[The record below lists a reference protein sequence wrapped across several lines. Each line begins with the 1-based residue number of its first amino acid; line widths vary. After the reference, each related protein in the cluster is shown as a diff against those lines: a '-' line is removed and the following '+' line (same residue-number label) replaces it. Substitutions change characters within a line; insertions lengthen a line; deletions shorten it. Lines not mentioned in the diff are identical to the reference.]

1 MKYICQAFFLGQF
14 LQQHKNYFHNDI
26 LLVVTRRMSDSF
38 NKAAVLVSCPP
49 ADGINVEN
57 DKLCLRFLW
66 THVKLLLFIIYQG
79 LIGSA
84 MVPSQTQPSQPLL
97 IIIISITNADC
108 NVSANYFRYQ
118 YHKPGLTSA
127 GAGRQCRRTPGR
139 CTACPA
145 PTPG

>member
-1 MKYICQAFFLGQF
+1 MKYICQAFFSLSF
-14 LQQHKNYFHNDI
+14 LWQHKNYFHNDI

-57 DKLCLRFLW
+57 DKLCPRFLW

-84 MVPSQTQPSQPLL
+84 MVASQTKHSQPLL

-108 NVSANYFRYQ
+108 NVSANYFRY
-118 YHKPGLTSA
+118 
-127 GAGRQCRRTPGR
+127 
-139 CTACPA
+139 
-145 PTPG
+145 

>member
-1 MKYICQAFFLGQF
+1 MKYICQAFFSLSF
-14 LQQHKNYFHNDI
+14 LWQHKNYFHNDI

-84 MVPSQTQPSQPLL
+84 MVASQTQPSLASHYLL
-97 IIIISITNADC
+97 SLL
-108 NVSANYFRYQ
+108 VSQ
-118 YHKPGLTSA
+118 T
-127 GAGRQCRRTPGR
+127 RTV
-139 CTACPA
+139 TF
-145 PTPG
+145 

>member
-1 MKYICQAFFLGQF
+1 MKYICQAFFSLSF
-14 LQQHKNYFHNDI
+14 LWQHKNYFHNDI

-57 DKLCLRFLW
+57 DKLCPRFLW

-84 MVPSQTQPSQPLL
+84 MVASQRQPSRPLL
-97 IIIISITNADC
+97 K
-108 NVSANYFRYQ
+108 Y
-118 YHKPGLTSA
+118 YHYNHHKRGL
-127 GAGRQCRRTPGR
+127 
-139 CTACPA
+139 
-145 PTPG
+145 

>member
-1 MKYICQAFFLGQF
+1 MKYICQAFFSLSF
-14 LQQHKNYFHNDI
+14 LWQHKNYFHNDI

-84 MVPSQTQPSQPLL
+84 MVASQTQPSEPLL

-108 NVSANYFRYQ
+108 NVSANYFRY
-118 YHKPGLTSA
+118 
-127 GAGRQCRRTPGR
+127 
-139 CTACPA
+139 
-145 PTPG
+145 